1 MTDAALVAR
10 ILQGDRAAGA
20 ELVNRYYAGCWGY
33 AYRLLGNRED
43 AEDALQDTFLR
54 AFRSLHNYQERYLF
68 RAWLYRILTNQCRTI
83 LLQRRRRND
92 RFICDDNLVRNA
104 HDPSIQTDTIFDQDD
119 QMILLDKLQH
129 GLARLEPMQREAFLL
144 KYGEQLE
151 YTEMAEITGSSVS
164 ALKMRVK
171 RACDILRP
179 LIQEAL
185 NA

>member
-10 ILQGDRAAGA
+10 ILEGDRQAGA
-20 ELVNRYYAGCWGY
+20 ELVNRYYTACWGY
-33 AYRLLGNRED
+33 AFRLVGNRDD
-43 AEDALQDTFLR
+43 ADDAIQDTFLR
-54 AFRSLHNYQERYLF
+54 AFRSLHSYQERQLF

-83 LLQRRRRND
+83 MLQRGRRER
-92 RFICDDNLVRNA
+92 RFITDETALNNTA
-104 HDPSIQTDTIFDQDD
+104 DPAMHTDS
-119 QMILLDKLQH
+119 LLDVDEHVVLANKLQH

-151 YTEMAEITGSSVS
+151 YTEIAEITGSSVS

-171 RACDILRP
+171 RACDTLRP
-179 LIQEAL
+179 LMQEVS